1 MSRVDERFLSSLA
14 HICSEAS
21 FSLDIARTPKLVS
34 EGVRQTLF
42 SCEAWQSVWHGH
54 APTAQRH
61 PAAAFLSDAL
71 TAFRC
76 QVHLLQ

>member
-21 FSLDIARTPKLVS
+21 FSLDIARIPKLVS

-54 APTAQRH
+54 AP
-61 PAAAFLSDAL
+61 AAHHV
-71 TAFRC
+71 T
-76 QVHLLQ
+76 LQLPSRVMS